1 MEHAIAPVSPF
12 FSPYFLLDL
21 LFLCSG
27 MPLPSHSISR
37 DETTTS
43 QNETPSTPHDE
54 TPSWATSL
62 LLSLLRRMNEPA
74 VGRLDESLYHTQTP
88 SLLYPFQLFGFFA
101 SAGEPL
107 PVRSASA
114 TRCQLLLTLLLSVNC
129 TTQNPFSEAFSRI
142 T

>member
-37 DETTTS
+37 DETPTS
-43 QNETPSTPHDE
+43 HNE

-62 LLSLLRRMNEPA
+62 LLSLLRRMNEPE
-74 VGRLDESLYHTQTP
+74 VGRLDESLYHTQTS

-101 SAGEPL
+101 SAREPL

>member
-37 DETTTS
+37 DET
-43 QNETPSTPHDE
+43 
-54 TPSWATSL
+54 PSWATSL
-62 LLSLLRRMNEPA
+62 LLSLLRRMNEPE

-88 SLLYPFQLFGFFA
+88 SLYPFQLFGFFA
-101 SAGEPL
+101 AAGEPL

>member
-27 MPLPSHSISR
+27 MPLPLHSISR
-37 DETTTS
+37 DEAPTPHI
-43 QNETPSTPHDE
+43 ETPSTPHDE

-62 LLSLLRRMNEPA
+62 LLSLLRRMNEPE
-74 VGRLDESLYHTQTP
+74 VGRLDESLYPTQTP

-101 SAGEPL
+101 SREPL

>member
-1 MEHAIAPVSPF
+1 
-12 FSPYFLLDL
+12 
-21 LFLCSG
+21 
-27 MPLPSHSISR
+27 
-37 DETTTS
+37 
-43 QNETPSTPHDE
+43 
-54 TPSWATSL
+54 
-62 LLSLLRRMNEPA
+62 MNEPE
-74 VGRLDESLYHTQTP
+74 VDRLDESLYHTQTP

-101 SAGEPL
+101 AAGEPL

>member
-37 DETTTS
+37 DETPTS
-43 QNETPSTPHDE
+43 QNE

-62 LLSLLRRMNEPA
+62 LLSLLRRMNEPE